1 MNKNN
6 GEIRGLTMITEADI
20 QNKVT
25 SILRDYEIL
34 TITDNWFTLDKS
46 QKPDIAQMVLDNLAL
61 INDEFRERVNDIECD
76 ARNAAYDLHKDRE
89 THCEPRFRAMQST
102 IKDYKEAWLSF
113 YAVSSISQIR
123 WEIETNTKEGEYDV

>member
-1 MNKNN
+1 
-6 GEIRGLTMITEADI
+6 MITQSEI

-34 TITDNWFTLDKS
+34 TITDSWFTLDEN
-46 QKPDIAQMVLDNLAL
+46 QKADIAQMVLDNLAL
-61 INDEFRERVNDIECD
+61 ISNEFRDHVNDIECD
-76 ARNAAYDLHKDRE
+76 ARNAACDLQKDIE
-89 THCEPRFRAMQST
+89 THCEPRFRAMQKT